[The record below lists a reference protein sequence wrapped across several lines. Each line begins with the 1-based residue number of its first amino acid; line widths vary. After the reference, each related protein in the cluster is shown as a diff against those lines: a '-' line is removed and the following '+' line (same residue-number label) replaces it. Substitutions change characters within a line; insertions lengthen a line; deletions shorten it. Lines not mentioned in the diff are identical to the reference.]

1 MKLVLLSGG
10 SGTRLWPLSSS
21 IRSKQFLQVLPA
33 PGGGRE
39 SMLQR
44 IWRQL
49 SAAGLG
55 HEVYIAT
62 SSGQETLIRKQLRT
76 APKVIIEPRRRDTFP
91 AVSLASAYLYSVEKI
106 SPEETVI
113 VLPVDAYVS
122 DEFFFKL
129 TELDEALR
137 HSGAEIALLGARPE
151 GPSGKYGY
159 IVPVLSAV
167 SSAGKQENP
176 AYVHVD
182 CFVEKPDR
190 QAAEALLEQQAMW
203 NCGIFAFRLC
213 DQLNR
218 LEAAGF
224 PRDYAELQRQYHR
237 LPKSSFDVEVLEGNN
252 RLICVPYHDGWKDL
266 GTWNTLSEELAS
278 SVLGWGHISADSLNC
293 QIVNELDIPV
303 ILVGLDDVIV
313 AAGPGG
319 ILVARKDAADHLK
332 HLLPA
337 SDQEKRKEYIPGD

>member
-49 SAAGLG
+49 SAAGLD

-129 TELDEALR
+129 TELDQALR
-137 HSGAEIALLGARPE
+137 HSGAEIALLGAKPD

-159 IVPVLSAV
+159 IVPALPSAAT
-167 SSAGKQENP
+167 AGKQENI
-176 AYVHVD
+176 AYVPVD
-182 CFVEKPDR
+182 SFVEKPDR

-213 DQLNR
+213 DLLNR

-224 PRDYAELQRQYHR
+224 PMDYAELQRQYHR
-237 LPKSSFDVEVLEGNN
+237 LPKSSFDVEVVEGNS
-252 RLICVPYHDGWKDL
+252 RLICLPYHNGWKDL

-278 SVLGWGHISADSLNC
+278 SVLGWGQVSADSVNC

-303 ILVGLDDVIV
+303 MLVGLDDVIV

-337 SDQEKRKEYIPGD
+337 PDQVERKEYIPGD

>member
-33 PGGGRE
+33 PEGGRE

-44 IWRQL
+44 IWRQIA
-49 SAAGLG
+49 AAGLS
-55 HEVYIAT
+55 HEAYIAT
-62 SSGQETLIRKQLRT
+62 SSGQETLIRKQLH
-76 APKVIIEPRRRDTFP
+76 AVPKVIIEPRRRDTFP
-91 AVSLASAYLYSVEKI
+91 AVSLASAYLYSVEKV

-122 DEFFFKL
+122 DDFFFKL
-129 TELDEALR
+129 TELDQALR
-137 HSGAEIALLGARPE
+137 HSGAEVALLGAKPG

-159 IVPVLSAV
+159 IVPSAPSAV
-167 SSAGKQENP
+167 SAGIQDNP
-176 AYVHVD
+176 GYVSVD
-182 CFVEKPDR
+182 SFVEKPDR
-190 QAAEALLEQQAMW
+190 QAAEALLEQEALW

-213 DQLNR
+213 DLLHR

-224 PRDYAELQRQYHR
+224 PRDYTDLKKQYHR
-237 LPKSSFDVEVLEGNN
+237 LPKTSFDVEVLEGNS
-252 RLICVPYHDGWKDL
+252 RLICMPYHDGWKDL
-266 GTWNTLSEELAS
+266 GTWNTLSEELDS
-278 SVLGWGHISADSLNC
+278 SILGWGRISADSSNC

-303 ILVGLDDVIV
+303 MLAGLDDVIV
-313 AAGPGG
+313 AAGPAG
-319 ILVARKDAADHLK
+319 ILVARKDAADQLK

-337 SDQEKRKEYIPGD
+337 PDKEERKECVQND

>member
-49 SAAGLG
+49 SAAGLD

-62 SSGQETLIRKQLRT
+62 SSGQETLIRKQLRI

-106 SPEETVI
+106 SPDETVI
-113 VLPVDAYVS
+113 VLPVDAYVN

-129 TELDEALR
+129 TELDQALR
-137 HSGAEIALLGARPE
+137 HSGAEVALLGAKPD

-159 IVPVLSAV
+159 IVPSV
-167 SSAGKQENP
+167 SSGGSGRIQTMCRLTASWRSPTGRRLKR
-176 AYVHVD
+176 
-182 CFVEKPDR
+182 CLSSR
-190 QAAEALLEQQAMW
+190 Q
-203 NCGIFAFRLC
+203 CGI
-213 DQLNR
+213 
-218 LEAAGF
+218 AGSLLSG
-224 PRDYAELQRQYHR
+224 YAT
-237 LPKSSFDVEVLEGNN
+237 S
-252 RLICVPYHDGWKDL
+252 
-266 GTWNTLSEELAS
+266 
-278 SVLGWGHISADSLNC
+278 
-293 QIVNELDIPV
+293 
-303 ILVGLDDVIV
+303 
-313 AAGPGG
+313 
-319 ILVARKDAADHLK
+319 
-332 HLLPA
+332 
-337 SDQEKRKEYIPGD
+337 

>member
-49 SAAGLG
+49 SAAGLD

-62 SSGQETLIRKQLRT
+62 SSGQEMLIRKQLRT
-76 APKVIIEPRRRDTFP
+76 APRVIIEPRRRDTFP
-91 AVSLASAYLYSVEKI
+91 AVSLASAYLYSVENI
-106 SPEETVI
+106 PPEETVI
-113 VLPVDAYVS
+113 VLPVDAYVN

-129 TELDEALR
+129 AELDRALR
-137 HSGAEIALLGARPE
+137 QSGAEVALLGAKPD

-159 IVPVLSAV
+159 IVPVP
-167 SSAGKQENP
+167 SSAAAGKPENP
-176 AYVHVD
+176 AYVPVD
-182 CFVEKPDR
+182 CFVEKPEKK
-190 QAAEALLEQQAMW
+190 AAEALLKQQAMW

-213 DQLNR
+213 DLLSR
-218 LEAAGF
+218 LEAAGY
-224 PRDYAELQRQYHR
+224 PKDYAELQRQYHR
-237 LPKSSFDVEVLEGNN
+237 LPKSSFDVEVLEGNS
-252 RLICVPYHDGWKDL
+252 RLICVPYHQGWKDL

-278 SVLGWGHISADSLNC
+278 SVLGWGQVSADSRNC

-303 ILVGLDDVIV
+303 MLVGLDDVIV

-337 SDQEKRKEYIPGD
+337 PDQEERKEYIPVD